1 MKKSII
7 ETLDAAVR
15 NVFPGEAAFPPV
27 FLERPKNSDHGDY
40 ATNIAMT
47 LASRLKKNPREIA
60 SLIVGQLG
68 TDKSL
73 FRKVDIAGPGF
84 INMSLS
90 DEYWQNTLIDIDKRG
105 TAYGQGTL
113 GKGETVNIE
122 FVSANPTGPL
132 HVGHGR
138 GAAVGDALA
147 RVMAAAG
154 YSVTREYYVND
165 AGSQIRNLGVS
176 VNYRIREAKDPEFAK
191 EVEFPETGYHGEYVK
206 EVAGSLLADSR
217 NDSLVSDVMELSPE
231 ECLDPAHEMTGKT
244 GDAAQKILLGRIS
257 DTLKDFGGINFDIWS
272 SEKDLHDEG
281 KVGDTIAAFRDKDL
295 IYEKDGAA
303 WFRSSDFGDEK
314 DRVVVKEDG
323 TLTYLAADIAYHKGK
338 LGKKYDHIIDVWGA
352 DHHGYIP
359 RVRGAIEAMGF
370 DPEKFKVLLVQ
381 MVSLTR
387 EGKPVVMSKRSGNF
401 VTLKEVVD
409 EVGSDAARYF
419 FLMRRYDSHFEFD
432 LELAKKATSDNPV
445 FYVQYMHARICS
457 ILRNA
462 AEEGIDTPSS
472 EKAGLDLL
480 KEKEELEIIKALA
493 SFPEIVEGSAS
504 AMEPHRIAFFLQ
516 GLAIAFHSYYNKTR
530 VIVEDRR
537 LSQARLYLVSAAK
550 VVVSNAL
557 GLLGVN
563 APEKM

>member
-1 MKKSII
+1 MKRTIT

-15 NVFPGEAAFPPV
+15 NIFPGEAVLPPV
-27 FLERPKNSDHGDY
+27 FLEKPRNKDHGDY

-47 LASRLKKNPREIA
+47 LASQLKKNPREIA
-60 SLIVGQLG
+60 AMIIDQLG
-68 TDKSL
+68 KDGAVFKN
-73 FRKVDIAGPGF
+73 VGIAGPGF

-90 DEYWQNTLIDIDKRG
+90 DEYWRNMLIDINKRG
-105 TAYGQGTL
+105 KAYGQGAL
-113 GKGETVNIE
+113 GRGETVNIE

-165 AGSQIRNLGVS
+165 AGSQIRNLGIS
-176 VNYRIREAKDPEFAK
+176 VNYRIREAKDPGLVK
-191 EVEFPETGYHGEYVK
+191 EVEFPESGYHGEYIK
-206 EVAGSLLADSR
+206 EVAAKLIADSG
-217 NDSLVSDVMELSPE
+217 NGPLISEIMGLSHE
-231 ECLDPAHEMTGKT
+231 DCLDPGHELTSKT
-244 GDAAQKILLGRIS
+244 GDLAQSLLLGRIS

-272 SEKDLHDEG
+272 SEQGLHAEG
-281 KVGDTIAAFRDKDL
+281 KVGDTIEEFRNKGL
-295 IYEKDGAA
+295 IYDKDGAS

-314 DRVVVKEDG
+314 DRVVVKDDG
-323 TLTYLAADIAYHKGK
+323 TLTYLAADIAYHKEK
-338 LGKKYDHIIDVWGA
+338 LEKKYDHIIDVWGA

-432 LELAKKATSDNPV
+432 LDLAKKATSDNPV

-457 ILRNA
+457 IIRNA
-462 AEEGIDTPSS
+462 AEEGIEPPAPEDVAL
-472 EKAGLDLL
+472 ELL
-480 KEKEELEIIKALA
+480 REKEELEIIKILV

-516 GLAIAFHSYYNKTR
+516 DLAIAFHSYYNKTR
-530 VIVEDRR
+530 VLVDDLR
-537 LSQARLYLVSAAK
+537 LSKARLYLVCAAK
-550 VVVSNAL
+550 IIVSNAL
-557 GLLGVN
+557 GLLGVK

>member
-1 MKKSII
+1 MKRSIT
-7 ETLDAAVR
+7 ETLDAAVKK
-15 NVFPGEAAFPPV
+15 VFPGEAGLPPV
-27 FLERPKNSDHGDY
+27 FLEKPRNSDHGDY

-60 SLIVGQLG
+60 AMIMDQLG
-68 TDKSL
+68 KDGEVFKKIS
-73 FRKVDIAGPGF
+73 IAGPGF

-90 DEYWQNTLIDIDKRG
+90 DEYWRNILVDINEKG
-105 TAYGQGTL
+105 EAYGQGAL
-113 GKGETVNIE
+113 GRGESVNIE

-154 YSVTREYYVND
+154 YAVTREYYVND
-165 AGSQIRNLGVS
+165 AGSQIRNLGIS
-176 VNYRIREAKDPEFAK
+176 VNYRIREAKDPGFAK
-191 EVEFPETGYHGEYVK
+191 EMEFPESGYHGEYVK
-206 EVAGSLLADSR
+206 EVAAGLISDSE
-217 NDSLVSDVMELSPE
+217 NGPLVAEIMGLSPE
-231 ECLDPAHEMTGKT
+231 DCLDPGHELTAKT
-244 GDAAQKILLGRIS
+244 GAVAQRVLLGRIS

-272 SEKDLHDEG
+272 SEQDLHGKG
-281 KVGDTIAAFRDKDL
+281 KVGDTIEEFRDKDL
-295 IYEKDGAA
+295 IYEKDGAS

-314 DRVVVKEDG
+314 DRVVVKDDG
-323 TLTYLAADIAYHKGK
+323 SLTYLAADIAYHKEK
-338 LGKKYDHIIDVWGA
+338 LEKKYDHIIDVWGA

-370 DPEKFKVLLVQ
+370 NPERFKVLLVQ

-419 FLMRRYDSHFEFD
+419 FLMRRFDSHFEFD

-457 ILRNA
+457 IIRNA
-462 AEEGIDTPSS
+462 AEAGIAPPAPGDAAL
-472 EKAGLDLL
+472 ELL
-480 KEKEELEIIKALA
+480 TEKEELEIIKTLA

-504 AMEPHRIAFFLQ
+504 TMEPHRIAFFLQ
-516 GLAIAFHSYYNKTR
+516 DLAIAFHSYYNKTR
-530 VIVEDRR
+530 VIVDDVE
-537 LSQARLYLVSAAK
+537 LSKARLYLVCAAK
-550 VVVSNAL
+550 IVVRNAL
-557 GLLGVN
+557 DLLGVK